1 MKKIFKLLILVIACF
16 ASSFVFAAEDYSS
29 KTCIYK
35 FKIGNNAS
43 AFCNFEFS
51 LTWEQHPRDKKYYGE
66 YTKAFKCYGTA
77 IAKTEDYIFG
87 DEYIFKYN
95 DLNYDVGPF
104 TDINND
110 LFWGDNFQQN
120 NVIFNDNGD
129 CNSIYYK
136 VNFSGSSIKIGLY
149 KDKQYNSKPI
159 DKRLVTIPD
168 VDIGIKKEEEPSDE
182 INCGNYDVY
191 DKNGLKVDKFS
202 NLKTTVY
209 NGSVFTFSFNANKR
223 YYFVHGNA
231 LNGKCPDY
239 IVNSCDDYSA
249 GSSCFKPVYKYEDI
263 DYSNLKYLFTKS
275 GSKTTRSCGNYIT
288 YKKNGKSSDEYKN
301 VHVEIVNGKA
311 VVTYDMKKPISGF
324 ISGLTDTIYTDG
336 LGKILTECPSKFYV
350 SSTGSL
356 GDAFHTYGNTFDYY
370 FLPESTAPTPSEDN
384 DNKPNTDNKPSYNP
398 YDKIEKCEGANAI
411 HAIPSCWCMPA
422 AVADITSFI
431 YGFLRIGGPVLLI
444 ILGAIDLGKAIV
456 ATDESGIKKA
466 KKKLINKFVAAASI
480 FLVLSVIQM
489 IVNITGG
496 GKYGNLDKSN
506 KNCLYYLLYGYES

>member
-1 MKKIFKLLILVIACF
+1 MKKIFKLLILVIVCF
-16 ASSFVFAAEDYSS
+16 VSSFVFAAEDYSP
-29 KTCIYK
+29 KTCKYK
-35 FKIGNNAS
+35 FKIGDNA
-43 AFCNFEFS
+43 AALCDFEFS
-51 LTWEQHPRDKKYYGE
+51 LTWRQHPRDKKKYYEE
-66 YTKAFKCYGTA
+66 YTKVFKCYGTD
-77 IAKTEDYIFG
+77 IATTEERDK
-87 DEYIFKYN
+87 YIFKYN
-95 DLNYDVGPF
+95 GLNYYVRPF
-104 TDINND
+104 TEITND

-129 CNSIYYK
+129 CNPIYYK

-149 KDKQYNSKPI
+149 KDKQYNGKPI

-168 VDIGIKKEEEPSDE
+168 ADIGIKKEEEPSDE

-202 NLKTTVY
+202 NLKATVY
-209 NGSVFTFSFNANKR
+209 GGSVFTFSFNANKS

-288 YKKNGKSSDEYKN
+288 YKKNGESSDEYKN
-301 VHVEIVNGKA
+301 VHVKIVNGEA

-324 ISGLTDTIYTDG
+324 ISGLTATIYASG
-336 LGKILTECPSKFYV
+336 WGKILTECPSKFYV

-356 GDAFHTYGNTFDYY
+356 GVDFYTYGNTFDYY
-370 FLPESTAPTPSEDN
+370 FLPKSMAPTPSEDN
-384 DNKPNTDNKPSYNP
+384 DKPNDNKPSYNP
-398 YDKIEKCEGANAI
+398 YDDIVKCDGANAI
-411 HAIPSCWCMPA
+411 NSIPSCWCMPA

-444 ILGAIDLGKAIV
+444 ILGGIDLGKAIV

-466 KKKLINKFVAAASI
+466 KKKLINKFVAAACI

-496 GKYGNLDKSN
+496 GKYGNLDSNN